1 MRDGVLV
8 RVEGIPAPPLTS
20 LLLCLCHSALEH
32 NGLFNSSSLWGS
44 LSPTDSQGLPGAAA
58 ALSVHPSISPSVRL
72 SPRLLRA
79 APGSPRF
86 ASPAPEPEL
95 PPARRLNQ
103 PRAAPFR
110 AVGNYTTAK
119 ELPVGRRRPGNGCVA
134 QIAAA
139 RSHGRSCAGK
149 LAQTFDSFFFLLG
162 EAPSC
167 SRSCGGSAQG
177 SLCWEQVPL
186 FPSR

>member
-1 MRDGVLV
+1 MASL
-8 RVEGIPAPPLTS
+8 IPAPS
-20 LLLCLCHSALEH
+20 GA
-32 NGLFNSSSLWGS
+32 

-58 ALSVHPSISPSVRL
+58 AQLCLSIRPSARL
-72 SPRLLRA
+72 SPRLLGA

-95 PPARRLNQ
+95 PPARRLMQ

-139 RSHGRSCAGK
+139 RSHSRSCAGK
-149 LAQTFDSFFFLLG
+149 LAQTFDSFLFFVFFCSAKLRVPADPAE
-162 EAPSC
+162 EARRGRC
-167 SRSCGGSAQG
+167 AGSRS
-177 SLCWEQVPL
+177 LC
-186 FPSR
+186 FPFR